1 MKKEDES
8 ERQGAHPDVP
18 AEPELKKL
26 GPGLRWSKL
35 RGQSE
40 RLSEEELMGP
50 GDRRSVAVRKSL
62 RAQA

>member
-1 MKKEDES
+1 MKKEAGS
-8 ERQGAHPDVP
+8 EKQGAHPDVP

-40 RLSEEELMGP
+40 RLSRERTDGT
-50 GDRRSVAVRKSL
+50 R
-62 RAQA
+62 

>member
-8 ERQGAHPDVP
+8 ERQGAHLDVP

-40 RLSEEELMGP
+40 RLSRERTDGT
-50 GDRRSVAVRKSL
+50 R
-62 RAQA
+62 